1 MILEKN
7 LDPVNRHGM
16 LRLTKGILTLPVL
29 GSMCSLKGGSRMF
42 RGFIESGL
50 NLRFLIVI
58 LAVVAILA
66 GAAQLH
72 QMPVDVLPEFS
83 LPYVE
88 IRTEALGLSAEEVEQ
103 LITTPMEQDLLA
115 GVPWLDTIHS
125 KSVEG
130 LSSIV
135 LVFEPGT
142 DVIRAR
148 QMVGER
154 LAQAFALPHVS
165 KPPTMIQPL
174 SSTSRFIIVG
184 LSSEQL
190 SLIQLSVLARWTIGP
205 RLMGVPGVANVAI
218 WGNRDRQ
225 LQVLV
230 DPEQLKE
237 NDLSLLQILETTGN
251 ALWVSSLSFLE
262 ASTPGTGGFIDTPQ
276 QRLGIWHLSPLV
288 SAEDL
293 AQVPIEGAENLRLGQ
308 VTKVVEDHQPLI
320 GDAVLD
326 EKPGLLLVVEKFPGT
341 NTRDVTLGVEDALR
355 AMLPGLPG
363 VKIDSSIF
371 RPAGFIE
378 DSIANIGNALIIGF
392 LLLVMLLG
400 FFAGW
405 RAAIVGGVSIFLSL
419 IAAAWVLYQRGT
431 TMNII
436 VLAGLLASL
445 GVVIDDAI
453 IDIDTIQ
460 RRVRELGDGWNIE
473 AALNIVAGAAA
484 ESRGAMIY
492 ATLIIIIAATPIFF
506 LSGLAAS
513 FFQSLGF
520 TYILTVLVSMI
531 VALLVTPA
539 MCMILMPK
547 ARSSNRI
554 SSFAERLQ
562 QTYRRTLGQVV
573 QHVRP
578 LMLVLIVGT
587 LISVAGFAFLNRSM
601 IPTFK
606 DRNLLIQL
614 SGVAGMSHLEMS
626 RMDARISNELKSIP
640 GVANVDAHMGR
651 AIFGDQVVNV
661 NSSEVW
667 LTIDRQ
673 ADYDKTVAA
682 IQDAINGYPGLN
694 GKVLTYMQDRTS
706 ELTAAGENTVNVRI
720 YGDRQ
725 DILRNEANKVKE
737 ALTGLNGISNLKV
750 DFPIVEPTLQIEVNL
765 EKAQQYGIKP
775 GEVRRTAAIL
785 LSGVMVGNLFEEQ
798 KVFDVV
804 VWGTPDT
811 RNSLS
816 SINEML
822 VETPSGERVRLGDI
836 ADVRIV
842 AVPST
847 IEHDAVKRYLDVIV
861 SVKGRNIPAV
871 VADIRGR
878 LATMQF
884 PLEYHAEI
892 LTSFTGQQV
901 VSSRFYIFTAAAILM
916 IFLLLQA
923 AYRSWR
929 LAFVSFITVPSALVG
944 GVLLLFVTHGS
955 FSLGSLIGFLV
966 LLEIVVRNSIGMI
979 EGIYRLE
986 RDEDLSF
993 DQELIIRGAGDRL
1006 SSILATATAVA
1017 LVLIPS
1023 LILGDI
1029 PGLETI
1035 RPMAVVVLGGL
1046 VTTTLLNL
1054 FVLPSLYLRYGAS
1067 RERDLEILPSTT
1079 VDVPASA
1086 D

>member
-1 MILEKN
+1 
-7 LDPVNRHGM
+7 M
-16 LRLTKGILTLPVL
+16 LRSMI
-29 GSMCSLKGGSRMF
+29 GSS
-42 RGFIESGL
+42 L
-50 NLRFLIVI
+50 NLRFLVVI
-58 LAVVAILA
+58 LVVVAMVA
-66 GAAQLH
+66 GAAQLR

-142 DVIRAR
+142 DLIRAR

-184 LSSEQL
+184 LSSKEL

-230 DPEQLKE
+230 DPKRLSE
-237 NDLSLLQILETTGN
+237 NHISLDQILETTGN

-276 QRLGIWHLSPLV
+276 QRLGVWHLSPLV
-288 SAEDL
+288 SAADL
-293 AQVPIEGAENLRLGQ
+293 ARVPVEGVENVRLGQ
-308 VTKVVEDHQPLI
+308 VTTVVEDHQPLI
-320 GDAVLD
+320 GDAIID

-341 NTRDVTLGVEDALR
+341 NTLEVTRELEDVLT
-355 AMLPGLPG
+355 AMQPGLPG
-363 VKIDSSIF
+363 IKMNSSVF
-371 RPAGFIE
+371 RPANFIE
-378 DSIANIGNALIIGF
+378 GSIANIGNALIIGF
-392 LLLVMLLG
+392 LLLILLLG

-405 RAAIVGGVSIFLSL
+405 RAALIGAISILLSL
-419 IAAAWVLYQRGT
+419 IASAWVLYQRGA

-445 GVVIDDAI
+445 GVVIDDVI
-453 IDIDTIQ
+453 IDVGYIL
-460 RRVRELGDGWNIE
+460 RRVREQGNARNME
-473 AALNIVAGAAA
+473 ATLNIIAEAAA
-484 ESRGAMIY
+484 ESRSAMIY
-492 ATLIIIIAATPIFF
+492 ATLIIIIAGAPIFF
-506 LSGLAAS
+506 LSGLSAS

-520 TYILTVLVSMI
+520 TYVLTVLVSMI
-531 VALLVTPA
+531 VAVLVTPA
-539 MCMILMPK
+539 LCLIFM
-547 ARSSNRI
+547 SNAKNGNRV
-554 SSFAERLQ
+554 SSFAERQ
-562 QTYRRTLGQVV
+562 RQAYRRILGQVV

-578 LMLVLIVGT
+578 LMLVLVVAA
-587 LISVAGFAFLNRSM
+587 LVSVAGFAFLNRSM

-606 DRNLLIQL
+606 DRNLLIRL
-614 SGVAGMSHLEMS
+614 NGVVGMSQPEMS
-626 RMDARISNELKSIP
+626 RIDTRLSTELKSLP
-640 GVANVDAHMGR
+640 GVVNVDAHMGR
-651 AIFGDQVVNV
+651 AVLGDQVVNV

-667 LTIDRQ
+667 VTIDRQ
-673 ADYDKTVAA
+673 ADYDKTIAA
-682 IQDAINGYPGLN
+682 IQGVVNGYPGLD

-706 ELTAAGENTVNVRI
+706 ELTAAGENVLNVRI

-725 DILRNEANKVKE
+725 DILRSEADKVKK
-737 ALTGLNGISNLKV
+737 ALTGLNGISDLKV
-750 DFPIVEPTLQIEVNL
+750 DLPLQEPTFQIEVDIA
-765 EKAQQYGIKP
+765 KAQQYGIKP
-775 GEVRRTAAIL
+775 GDVRRTAAIL

-804 VWGTPDT
+804 VWGTPET
-811 RNSLS
+811 RSSMS

-822 VETPSGERVRLGDI
+822 IETPGGEQVRLGDI
-836 ADVRIV
+836 AEVRIV
-842 AVPST
+842 SVPAV
-847 IEHDAVKRYLDVIV
+847 IEHDAVKRYLDIKAT
-861 SVKGRNIPAV
+861 VKGRDVPAV
-871 VADIRGR
+871 AADIRDR

-884 PLEYHAEI
+884 PLEYHAEVHR
-892 LTSFTGQQV
+892 SFVGQQV
-901 VSSRFYIFTAAAILM
+901 ASSRFYIFTAAAFLL

-929 LAFVSFITVPSALVG
+929 LALLSFITVPSGLVG
-944 GVLLLFVTHGS
+944 GVLTIFATRGS

-966 LLEIVVRNSIGMI
+966 LFEIAVRNSIVMV
-979 EGIYRLE
+979 ERFYRLE
-986 RDEDLSF
+986 RNERLPF
-993 DQELIIRGAGDRL
+993 NPELVLRGAGECL
-1006 SSILATATAVA
+1006 GSIMTTALAVA
-1017 LVLIPS
+1017 LVLMPS

-1054 FVLPSLYLRYGAS
+1054 FVLPALYLRYGAS
-1067 RERDLEILPSTT
+1067 REQDLEIVPPTT
-1079 VDVPASA
+1079 SDVLASA

>member
-1 MILEKN
+1 M
-7 LDPVNRHGM
+7 
-16 LRLTKGILTLPVL
+16 
-29 GSMCSLKGGSRMF
+29 
-42 RGFIESGL
+42 IESSL
-50 NLRFLIVI
+50 NLRFLVVI
-58 LAVVAILA
+58 LAVVAMLA
-66 GAAQLH
+66 GAAQLR
-72 QMPVDVLPEFS
+72 QMPVDILPEFS

-135 LVFEPGT
+135 LVFEPGI

-184 LSSEQL
+184 LSSKEL

-230 DPEQLKE
+230 DPKRLSE
-237 NDLSLLQILETTGN
+237 NGISLEKILETTGN
-251 ALWVSSLSFLE
+251 SLWVSSLSFLE

-276 QRLGIWHLSPLV
+276 QRLGVWHLSPLV
-288 SAEDL
+288 SAADL
-293 AQVPIEGAENLRLGQ
+293 ARVPIEGAENMRLGQ
-308 VTKVVEDHQPLI
+308 VTTVVEDHQPMI

-326 EKPGLLLVVEKFPGT
+326 ESPGLLLVVEKFPGT
-341 NTRDVTLGVEDALR
+341 NTLAVTRGVEDVLR

-363 VKIDSSIF
+363 IRIDSSIF

-378 DSIANIGNALIIGF
+378 SSITNIGNALIIGF
-392 LLLVMLLG
+392 LLLILLLG

-405 RAAIVGGVSIFLSL
+405 RAAIIGAVSILLSL
-419 IAAAWVLYQRGT
+419 IAAAWVLYQRGA

-436 VLAGLLASL
+436 MLAGLLASL
-445 GVVIDDAI
+445 GVVIDDVI
-453 IDIDTIQ
+453 MDMGHIL
-460 RRVRELGDGWNIE
+460 RRVRELGNLPTME
-473 AALNIVAGAAA
+473 AALNIVAEAAA
-484 ESRGAMIY
+484 ESRSAMIY
-492 ATLIIIIAATPIFF
+492 ATLIIIIAAAPIFF
-506 LSGLAAS
+506 LSSLSAS

-520 TYILTVLVSMI
+520 TYVLTVLVSMI

-539 MCMILMPK
+539 LCLFTATTK
-547 ARSSNRI
+547 SNRVF
-554 SSFAERLQ
+554 SFPERQ
-562 QTYRRTLGQVV
+562 QQAYRRTLGQVV
-573 QHVRP
+573 EHARP
-578 LMLVLIVGT
+578 LMLVMVVAAFV
-587 LISVAGFAFLNRSM
+587 SVAGFAFLNRSM

-614 SGVAGMSHLEMS
+614 SGVAGMSQPEMS
-626 RMDARISNELKSIP
+626 RIDTRLSTELKSVP
-640 GVANVDAHMGR
+640 GVVNVDSHMGR
-651 AIFGDQVVNV
+651 AVLGDQVVNV
-661 NSSEVW
+661 NSSEIWV
-667 LTIDRQ
+667 TIDRQ
-673 ADYDKTVAA
+673 ADYNKTIAA
-682 IQDAINGYPGLN
+682 IQQVVNGYPGLN
-694 GKVLTYMQDRTS
+694 GKVLTYMQDRTN
-706 ELTAAGENTVNVRI
+706 ELTAAGENVVNVRI

-725 DILRNEANKVKE
+725 DILKSEADKVKK
-737 ALTGLNGISNLKV
+737 ALTGLNGISDLEV
-750 DFPIVEPTLQIEVNL
+750 DLPVQEPTFQIEVDIA
-765 EKAQQYGIKP
+765 KAQQYGIKP
-775 GEVRRTAAIL
+775 GDVRRTAAIL

-804 VWGTPDT
+804 VWGTPET
-811 RNSLS
+811 RSSMS

-822 VETPSGERVRLGDI
+822 IETPSGEQVRLGDI
-836 ADVRIV
+836 AEVRIV
-842 AVPST
+842 SVPT
-847 IEHDAVKRYLDVIV
+847 VIEHDAVKRYLDIKAT
-861 SVKGRNIPAV
+861 VKGRDLQAV
-871 VADIRGR
+871 AADIRDR

-892 LTSFTGQQV
+892 LTSFVGQQV
-901 VSSRFYIFTAAAILM
+901 ASSRFYIFTAAAALI

-929 LAFVSFITVPSALVG
+929 LAFLSFITVPSALVG
-944 GVLLLFVTHGS
+944 GVLAIFATRGS

-966 LLEIVVRNSIGMI
+966 LFGLAVRNSIVMV
-979 EGIYRLE
+979 EQFYRLE
-986 RDEDLSF
+986 RNDGLPF
-993 DQELIIRGAGDRL
+993 NPELVLRGAGERL
-1006 SSILATATAVA
+1006 GSIMATALAVA

-1029 PGLETI
+1029 PGLETL
-1035 RPMAVVVLGGL
+1035 RPMAIVVLGGL

-1054 FVLPSLYLRYGAS
+1054 FVIPALYLRYAAS
-1067 RERDLEILPSTT
+1067 RERDLEILPPTT
-1079 VDVPASA
+1079 AHVPSSA

>member
-1 MILEKN
+1 
-7 LDPVNRHGM
+7 M
-16 LRLTKGILTLPVL
+16 LRSMI
-29 GSMCSLKGGSRMF
+29 GSS
-42 RGFIESGL
+42 L
-50 NLRFLIVI
+50 NLRFLVVI
-58 LAVVAILA
+58 LAVVAMLA
-66 GAAQLH
+66 GAAQLR
-72 QMPVDVLPEFS
+72 QMPVDILPEFS

-135 LVFEPGT
+135 LVFEPGI

-174 SSTSRFIIVG
+174 SSTGRFIIVG
-184 LSSEQL
+184 LSSKQL

-230 DPEQLKE
+230 DPKRLSE
-237 NDLSLLQILETTGN
+237 NHLSLDKILETTGN

-276 QRLGIWHLSPLV
+276 QRLGVWHLSPLV
-288 SAEDL
+288 SAADL
-293 AQVPIEGAENLRLGQ
+293 ARVPIEGAENMRLGQ
-308 VTKVVEDHQPLI
+308 VTTVVEDHQPLI

-326 EKPGLLLVVEKFPGT
+326 ESPGLLLVVEKFPGT
-341 NTRDVTLGVEDALR
+341 NTLEVTRGVEDVLR

-363 VKIDSSIF
+363 IKLDSSIF

-378 DSIANIGNALIIGF
+378 SSIANVGNALIIGF
-392 LLLVMLLG
+392 LLLILLLG

-405 RAAIVGGVSIFLSL
+405 RAAIIGAVSILLSL
-419 IAAAWVLYQRGT
+419 IAAAWVLYQRGA

-445 GVVIDDAI
+445 GVVIDDVI
-453 IDIDTIQ
+453 MDVGHIL
-460 RRVRELGDGWNIE
+460 RRVREQGNVRNLE
-473 AALNIVAGAAA
+473 ATLNIVAEAAA
-484 ESRGAMIY
+484 ESRSAMIY
-492 ATLIIIIAATPIFF
+492 GTLIIIIAAAPIFF
-506 LSGLAAS
+506 LSGLSAS

-520 TYILTVLVSMI
+520 TYVLTVLVSMI

-539 MCMILMPK
+539 LCLIFTANTK
-547 ARSSNRI
+547 SNRV
-554 SSFAERLQ
+554 SSFAERQ
-562 QTYRRTLGQVV
+562 QQAYRRTLGQVV
-573 QHVRP
+573 QHARP
-578 LMLVLIVGT
+578 LMLVLVVAALVSI
-587 LISVAGFAFLNRSM
+587 AGFAFLKRSM

-614 SGVAGMSHLEMS
+614 NGVAGMSQPEMS
-626 RMDARISNELKSIP
+626 RIDTRISTELKSLP
-640 GVANVDAHMGR
+640 GVVNVDAHMGR
-651 AIFGDQVVNV
+651 AILGDQVVNI
-661 NSSEVW
+661 NSSEIWV
-667 LTIDRQ
+667 TIDPQ
-673 ADYDKTVAA
+673 ADYDQTIAA
-682 IQDAINGYPGLN
+682 IQGVVNGYPGLH
-694 GKVLTYMQDRTS
+694 GKVLTYMQDRTN
-706 ELTAAGENTVNVRI
+706 ELTATGENAVNVRI

-725 DILRNEANKVKE
+725 DILRSEADKVKK
-737 ALTGLNGISNLKV
+737 ALTGLNGISDLKV
-750 DFPIVEPTLQIEVNL
+750 DLPIQEPTFQIEVDL
-765 EKAQQYGIKP
+765 AKAQQYGIKP
-775 GEVRRTAAIL
+775 GDVRRTAAIL

-804 VWGTPDT
+804 VWGTPET
-811 RNSLS
+811 RSSMS
-816 SINEML
+816 SINDML
-822 VETPSGERVRLGDI
+822 IETPSGQQVRLGDI

-842 AVPST
+842 SVPT
-847 IEHDAVKRYLDVIV
+847 AIEHDAVKRYLDIKAT
-861 SVKGRNIPAV
+861 VKGRDIPAV
-871 VADIRGR
+871 AADIRGR

-884 PLEYHAEI
+884 PLEYHAEV
-892 LTSFTGQQV
+892 LTSFVGQQV
-901 VSSRFYIFTAAAILM
+901 ASSRFYIFTAAAILI

-929 LAFVSFITVPSALVG
+929 LAFLSFITVPSALVG
-944 GVLLLFVTHGS
+944 GVLTILATRGS

-966 LLEIVVRNSIGMI
+966 LFEIAVRNSIVMV
-979 EGIYRLE
+979 EQFYRLE
-986 RDEDLSF
+986 RNEGLPFNS
-993 DQELIIRGAGDRL
+993 ELVLRGAGESL
-1006 SSILATATAVA
+1006 SSILATALAVT

-1023 LILGDI
+1023 LILGDV

-1054 FVLPSLYLRYGAS
+1054 FVLPALYLRFGAS
-1067 RERDLEILPSTT
+1067 RERDLEILPPTT
-1079 VDVPASA
+1079 ADAPASA